1 MGSNKIWLRAETKP
15 AEARS
20 ALTPTTCKAL
30 IDAGYEVTVERS
42 TQRIFDGK
50 TCPMDSELM
59 LDAVGAPL
67 VEEGSW
73 VKDAPKDAYIL
84 GLKELPEDDFPLEH
98 VHISFA
104 HCYKEQAGWEKV
116 LSRWPRGG
124 GVLLDLEFLTDDAG
138 RRVAAFGFSAGYAG
152 AALAVKNWAWQL
164 THPEGEP
171 LAGEKPYANQ
181 DLLIQSVKES
191 LQAGQKQS
199 GKSPKILV
207 IGALGRCGK
216 GAVQLAKDV
225 GIPESDIIQWDMEE
239 TKKGGPFKEIVEDAD
254 IFVNCIYLSSK
265 IPHFVNVESL
275 STPNRRLSVI
285 CDVSADTTNP
295 NNPIPVYNITT
306 TFDKPTVPVTLPNG
320 TQGTPLSVISIDHLP
335 SLLPRESSEMFSQ
348 ALMPSLLQLKD
359 RENARVWKQAEDL
372 FNQKEKPTTVA
383 AYAAGASLAAVALFY
398 VFGPNYTIDGDEAGG
413 NRKKSI
419 VGLSNPANDC
429 FINSVLQ
436 ALAGLGD
443 LRLYLIRE
451 LHRRELDGPE
461 IYNQLPG
468 PEEAD
473 QLREKRPDRIRE
485 LQQGTITRALKEMLD
500 RLNERPIYK
509 KTISAR
515 AFIQALEFAYRTRI
529 SRNQQDAQ
537 EFLQIVAER
546 LSDEYHAGVKAR
558 QRAEKLIEFNSYQES
573 EEVPSEIEVRV
584 DDGTENGLPAIIDT
598 KLKEID
604 NEYGFPFE
612 GKLESQI
619 ECQFCHYKYKPNQTS
634 FVNLTLQVPQRSS
647 TTLNACFDGLLKTEY
662 IDDFRCDK
670 CRLLHA
676 IEVKSNAL
684 VKAGSSTDR
693 QRLEAEI
700 EKIQVALSSDPEN
713 ALDGVTLPPAE
724 LAPKRRIAR
733 HMRITVFPKII
744 AIHLSRSMFDRS
756 GSTKNAAKVA
766 FPERLP
772 LGGILNQKWFKLL
785 AIVCHKG
792 SHNSGHYESF
802 RRNHLYP
809 PYSTPSV
816 FSSYAQSRAA
826 SENPSRVASPRLPA
840 SSSSTEP
847 PALNISPPASAFTN
861 SPLSLTPDSPSRP
874 PSATDLKSPRPTTSS
889 SRVSFQSTH
898 SSSKQNIS
906 PTSAARGSSSLDTAR
921 LSSPAS
927 RSSLA
932 ERNASATDTEAS
944 ASATLASRLRRRRK
958 TADRW
963 WRISDEKI
971 KECKTSDVLGMQKEV
986 YLLFYEI
993 EKADS

>member
-42 TQRIFDGK
+42 TQSIFDGK
-50 TCPMDSELM
+50 IDPNYPEFLFGTI
-59 LDAVGAPL
+59 GAPL

-104 HCYKEQAGWEKV
+104 HCYKQQGGWEKV

-124 GVLLDLEFLTDDAG
+124 GTLLDLEFLTDDVG

-171 LAGEKPYANQ
+171 LTGETPYANQ
-181 DLLIQSVKES
+181 DLLIESVRNA
-191 LQAGQKQS
+191 LQRGQKQS

-225 GIPESDIIQWDMEE
+225 GIPESDITEWDMAE
-239 TKKGGPFKEIVEDAD
+239 TKKGGPFKEIVEDSD
-254 IFVNCIYLSSK
+254 IFVNCIYLTSK
-265 IPHFVNVESL
+265 IPHFVDVESL
-275 STPNRRLSVI
+275 ATPKRRLSVI

-359 RENARVWKQAEDL
+359 RENSRVWKQAEDL
-372 FNQKEKPTTVA
+372 FNEKEKPTTVA

-398 VFGPNYTIDGDEAGG
+398 VFGPNYTIDGDELGG

-461 IYNQLPG
+461 IYNQLPE
-468 PEEAD
+468 PDE

-515 AFIQALEFAYRTRI
+515 DFIQALEYAYRTRI

-558 QRAEKLIEFNSYQES
+558 QRAQKSVELAS
-573 EEVPSEIEVRV
+573 EQTEDAQSEIEVRV

-604 NEYGFPFE
+604 NQYGFPFE
-612 GKLESQI
+612 GRMESQI
-619 ECQFCHYKYKPNQTS
+619 ECQFCNYKYKPNQTS
-634 FVNLTLQVPQRSS
+634 FVNLTLQVPQKSS

-676 IEVKSNAL
+676 MEVKSRAL
-684 VKAGSSTDR
+684 AKARSATD
-693 QRLEAEI
+693 QQSLEVEI
-700 EKIQVALSSDPEN
+700 ERIQIALSSDPEC
-713 ALDGVTLPPAE
+713 ALDGITLPPAE

-744 AIHLSRSMFDRS
+744 AVHLSRSIFDQS
-756 GSTKNAAKVA
+756 SSTKNAAKVS

-785 AIVCHKG
+785 TIVCHKG
-792 SHNSGHYESF
+792 SHQSGHYESF

-809 PYSTPSV
+809 PFSTPGV
-816 FSSYAQSRAA
+816 FSSYAQSRATSA
-826 SENPSRVASPRLPA
+826 NPSRVPSPRIPPR
-840 SSSSTEP
+840 STVDAEP
-847 PALNISPPASAFTN
+847 PALSISTPAPTDPPSSF
-861 SPLSLTPDSPSRP
+861 SPSE
-874 PSATDLKSPRPTTSS
+874 ALPRPTTPSP
-889 SRVSFQSTH
+889 RVSFQSTRSK
-898 SSSKQNIS
+898 SSASIKQNLS
-906 PTSAARGSSSLDTAR
+906 PTSAPRGSSSLETTR
-921 LSSPAS
+921 LNTPTS

-932 ERNASATDTEAS
+932 ERSASATDTEAS
-944 ASATLASRLRRRRK
+944 TVASRFRRHRK
-958 TADRW
+958 HVDRW

-986 YLLFYEI
+986 YLLFYEM
-993 EKADS
+993 EKMPA